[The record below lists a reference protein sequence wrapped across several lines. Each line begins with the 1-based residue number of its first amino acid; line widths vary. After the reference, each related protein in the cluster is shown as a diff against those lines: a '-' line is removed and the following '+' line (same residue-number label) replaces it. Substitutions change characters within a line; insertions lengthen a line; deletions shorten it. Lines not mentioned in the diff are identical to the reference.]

1 MEYIQ
6 KKYGTIASSF
16 QKISKKVDEEDQRQ
30 LKYFK
35 LKEAEEKAEEEN
47 RKQIIKEKTKF
58 IRNELSKQIKEKEE
72 VKVFETQINK
82 EQANY
87 WKKDTENYY
96 KEVEVQKDLEREKYI
111 KYEKGLREQISPKIK
126 SSVSMNEEELLYN
139 KSAFKMLSEG
149 DAKIKKES
157 ILNRRKLF
165 G

>member
-35 LKEAEEKAEEEN
+35 LKEAEEKAEEEKRN
-47 RKQIIKEKTKF
+47 QLIKEKTKF
-58 IRNELSKQIKEKEE
+58 IRKELSKQIKEKEE
-72 VKVFETQINK
+72 VKMVETQINR

-87 WKKDTENYY
+87 WQKDTENYY
-96 KEVEVQKDLEREKYI
+96 KEVEEQKDLEKRKYI
-111 KYEKGLREQISPKIK
+111 KYERGLREQLSPKMK
-126 SSVSMNEEELLYN
+126 SLATMNEEELLYN

-157 ILNRRKLF
+157 ILNKRKPL
-165 G
+165 

>member
-35 LKEAEEKAEEEN
+35 LKEAEEKAEEEKRN
-47 RKQIIKEKTKF
+47 QLIKEKTKF
-58 IRNELSKQIKEKEE
+58 IRKELSKQIKEKEE
-72 VKVFETQINK
+72 VKMVETQINR

-87 WKKDTENYY
+87 WQKDTENYY
-96 KEVEVQKDLEREKYI
+96 KEVEEQKDLEKRNYI
-111 KYEKGLREQISPKIK
+111 KYERGLREQLSPKMK
-126 SSVSMNEEELLYN
+126 SLATMNEEELLYN

-157 ILNRRKLF
+157 ILNKRKPL
-165 G
+165 